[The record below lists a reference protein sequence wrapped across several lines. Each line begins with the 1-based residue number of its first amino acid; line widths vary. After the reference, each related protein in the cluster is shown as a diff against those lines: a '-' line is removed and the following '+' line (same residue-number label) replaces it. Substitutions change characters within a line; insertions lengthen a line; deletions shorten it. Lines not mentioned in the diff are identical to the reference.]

1 MGQNKD
7 NNEAVVKKVQYHWC
21 GPLCSHH
28 LVLRI
33 FLLLIHSH
41 CAVAECRK
49 PSLNAGFICRERH
62 KTGDWSSEL
71 FHNVLIPW
79 NFHYSAELTLVYI
92 FYICRVL
99 QDFSQSLEQQGCLV
113 VSICDVFS
121 LLEHLIQSCWLHLQS
136 VRTLSFRNSL
146 RQAAKWKIQN
156 ESPKSVIKKL
166 IFSFDL
172 AQVLL

>member
-49 PSLNAGFICRERH
+49 PSLDAGFICRERH
-62 KTGDWSSEL
+62 NTGDHQTYFTMNESHVISM
-71 FHNVLIPW
+71 
-79 NFHYSAELTLVYI
+79 
-92 FYICRVL
+92 
-99 QDFSQSLEQQGCLV
+99 
-113 VSICDVFS
+113 
-121 LLEHLIQSCWLHLQS
+121 IQLNLHLCTFSISAGSCSILVSPSSSRAALWYRYVISSVCWNISSRAADCTCNQS
-136 VRTLSFRNSL
+136 GQSASQTPLGKQQNEKFTINHLKVSL
-146 RQAAKWKIQN
+146 RNCFSA
-156 ESPKSVIKKL
+156 L
-166 IFSFDL
+166 I
-172 AQVLL
+172 

>member
-49 PSLNAGFICRERH
+49 PSLNAGFICREREAQRQVMTRVILQRE
-62 KTGDWSSEL
+62 KSR
-71 FHNVLIPW
+71 V
-79 NFHYSAELTLVYI
+79 I
-92 FYICRVL
+92 FI
-99 QDFSQSLEQQGCLV
+99 
-113 VSICDVFS
+113 
-121 LLEHLIQSCWLHLQS
+121 IQLNLHLWTFSISAGSCSILVSPSSSRAALWYRYVMSS
-136 VRTLSFRNSL
+136 VCWNISSRAADCTCNQTGHSLSETPLGKGLNEKFRINHLKTSL
-146 RQAAKWKIQN
+146 RNCFSA
-156 ESPKSVIKKL
+156 L
-166 IFSFDL
+166 I
-172 AQVLL
+172 